1 MEAQTSLLQTSAL
14 AIGYKTG
21 KGKSKVIAGPLNLEL
36 HAGQLVC
43 LLGPNGCGKS
53 TLLRTISGLQQ
64 PLKGEI
70 ILDGAVLNKLKPA
83 QVAKKISLVLT
94 DKVSAGNLDV
104 YSLIS
109 LGRYPYS
116 GWLGILTEQDKH
128 IIEQAIKATDTGA
141 FIGRKMDSLSD
152 GECQKVMLARA
163 MAQDT
168 PLIILDEPTAHLD
181 LPSRIQLMRLLH
193 QLAKET
199 NKAILLSTHELD
211 LALQV
216 ADQIWLMRNGGQL
229 DAGLP
234 EELVLNG
241 AFQHAFEKDGIVF
254 DAASGTF
261 NIHYSGKR
269 DIKVTGEGVAAFWT
283 KKALVRNGFSISS
296 ATTHTLKSATTHTL
310 KVSVSGEGPDTLWT
324 VQKNNESA
332 TYTSLRGFLQ
342 AL

>member
-1 MEAQTSLLQTSAL
+1 MAAQTSLLHTSGL
-14 AIGYKTG
+14 TIGYQAG
-21 KGKSKVIAGPLNLEL
+21 KGKTKVIAGPLDLEL
-36 HAGQLVC
+36 HAGQLIC

-53 TLLRTISGLQQ
+53 TLLRTIAGLQH
-64 PLKGEI
+64 PLNGEI
-70 ILDGAVLNKLKPA
+70 ILDGAALKKLKPA
-83 QVAKKISLVLT
+83 QVARKISLVLT
-94 DKVSAGNLDV
+94 DNVRSGNLDV

-116 GWLGILTEQDKH
+116 GWLGILTEQDKL
-128 IIEQAIKATDTGA
+128 IIEQAIRATHTAA
-141 FIGRKMDSLSD
+141 FLGRKMDSLSD

-216 ADQIWLMRNGGQL
+216 ADQIWLMSNGGHL

-241 AFQHAFEKDGIVF
+241 SFQQAFDKDGIAF

-261 NIHYSGKR
+261 NIHYTGKR
-269 DIKVTGEGVAAFWT
+269 NIKVTGEGIAAFWT
-283 KKALVRNGFSISS
+283 KKALVRNGFNISLS
-296 ATTHTLKSATTHTL
+296 DENELS
-310 KVSVSGEGPDTLWT
+310 VSVSGEGPDSLWT
-324 VQKNNESA
+324 IQQNNK
-332 TYTSLRGFLQ
+332 TTIYTSLREFLDT
-342 AL
+342 L

>member
-1 MEAQTSLLQTSAL
+1 MEAQTSLLHTSAL
-14 AIGYKTG
+14 AIGYKAG
-21 KGKSKVIAGPLNLEL
+21 KGTSKVIAGPLNLEL

-70 ILDGAVLNKLKPA
+70 ILDGAALNKLKPA
-83 QVAKKISLVLT
+83 QIAKKISLVLT
-94 DKVSAGNLDV
+94 DNVRAGNLDV

-116 GWLGILTEQDKH
+116 GWLGILTEQDKL

-216 ADQIWLMRNGGQL
+216 ADQIWLMSNGGQL

-261 NIHYSGKR
+261 NIHYAGKR

-296 ATTHTLKSATTHTL
+296 AADHTL
-310 KVSVSGEGPDTLWT
+310 KVSISGEGADTLWT
-324 VQKNNESA
+324 VLKNNESA
-332 TYTSLRGFLQ
+332 TYTSLPGFLQ

>member
-1 MEAQTSLLQTSAL
+1 MEAQNSLLNTSGL
-14 AIGYKTG
+14 TIGYQAG
-21 KGKSKVIAGPLNLEL
+21 KGKTKVIAAALDLEL

-53 TLLRTISGLQQ
+53 TLLRTISGLQH

-70 ILDGAVLNKLKPA
+70 ILDGAALHQLKPA

-94 DKVSAGNLDV
+94 DNVRAGNLDV

-116 GWLGILTEQDKH
+116 GWLGILTEQDKQ
-128 IIEQAIKATDTGA
+128 IIGQAIKATDTGA
-141 FIGRKMDSLSD
+141 FAGRKMDSLSD

-163 MAQDT
+163 IAQDT

-216 ADQIWLMRNGGQL
+216 ADQIWLMSSGGQL

-241 AFQHAFEKDGIVF
+241 AFQHAFNKDGIAF

-261 NIHYSGKR
+261 NIHQAGKR
-269 DIKVTGEGVAAFWT
+269 NIKVSGEGVAAFWT
-283 KKALVRNGFSISS
+283 QKALVRNGFSISS
-296 ATTHTLKSATTHTL
+296 AQDHQALMVT
-310 KVSVSGEGPDTLWT
+310 VSGEGADALWT
-324 VQKNNESA
+324 VEKNKVSA
-332 TYTSLRGFLQ
+332 TYTSLREFLNS
-342 AL
+342 L

>member
-1 MEAQTSLLQTSAL
+1 MAAQTSLLHTSGL
-14 AIGYKTG
+14 TIGYQAG
-21 KGKSKVIAGPLNLEL
+21 KNKPKVIAGPLDLEL
-36 HAGQLVC
+36 YAGQLIC

-53 TLLRTISGLQQ
+53 TLLRTLSGLQH

-70 ILDGAVLNKLKPA
+70 ILEGKELKKLKPA

-94 DKVSAGNLDV
+94 DNIRAGNLDV

-116 GWLGILTEQDKH
+116 GWLGILTAQDKQV
-128 IIEQAIKATDTGA
+128 IDQAIKATHTEA
-141 FIGRKMDSLSD
+141 FLGRKMDSLSD

-216 ADQIWLMRNGGQL
+216 ADQIWLMSNGGYL

-241 AFQHAFEKDGIVF
+241 SFQHAFDKDGIAF
-254 DAASGTF
+254 DAATGTF
-261 NIHYSGKR
+261 NIHYTGKR
-269 DIKVTGEGVAAFWT
+269 DIKVTGDGVAAFWT
-283 KKALVRNGFSISS
+283 KKALVRNGFNISL
-296 ATTHTLKSATTHTL
+296 AAENDLM
-310 KVSVSGEGPDTLWT
+310 VSVSGEGPEFIWT
-324 VQKNNESA
+324 VQQNNELA
-332 TYTSLRGFLQ
+332 TYTSLRGFLS